1 MSCIRFEV
9 VGRAQQKG
17 SARAF
22 VVKGKNSDK
31 PRAVVTST
39 NTNAK
44 HWEADVRYSAA
55 LVIPREHELWTGAV
69 AVAVMF
75 VMPRPKSLKEK
86 WAPYLKVPDLDK
98 LLRCIGDACTNLVY
112 RDDAQIVFSVQHK
125 RYARPGEGPRA
136 LVTVWRPSGDE
147 LMQWEHSIEPPG
159 PIATDGREPAPMG
172 ALF

>member
-1 MSCIRFEV
+1 MRIRFEV

-22 VVKGKNSDK
+22 VVRSKHGPDK

-44 HWEADVRYSAA
+44 HWEADVRYSCAEI
-55 LVIPREHELWTGAV
+55 LPRDHTLWTGPI

-75 VMPRPKSLKEK
+75 VMPRPKSLKGK
-86 WAPYLKVPDLDK
+86 WAAYLKAPDLDK
-98 LLRCIGDACTNLVY
+98 LLRCIGDALTAIVY
-112 RDDAQIVFSVQHK
+112 SDDAQIVYGVQHK
-125 RYARPGEGPRA
+125 RYARVGEGPRA
-136 LVTVWRPSGDE
+136 IVTVWQPTGDE
-147 LMQWEHSIEPPG
+147 LMAWEREIEPNSIPEER
-159 PIATDGREPAPMG
+159 PVG